1 VSLLQK
7 IVGNHEPDNMLDN
20 PDARGL
26 LTKGEISLLSEVVS
40 EGRALV
46 IAANKV
52 DAMST
57 RADVIQMIQEQIS
70 TTIPILNGVS
80 IVPISAQ
87 NRDGLDMLN
96 ETIVKTFTSW
106 DTRLKTSHLN
116 TWLRKATSQQPPP
129 RFAGVKTKRYKAGPL
144 KIKYI
149 TQTSTRPPSFAL
161 FVNRRVPTADTI
173 PETYFR
179 YLMSSLKKEFGLPP
193 PINIQ
198 IAKSKTKK

>member
-1 VSLLQK
+1 
-7 IVGNHEPDNMLDN
+7 MLDN

-106 DTRLKTSHLN
+106 DTR
-116 TWLRKATSQQPPP
+116 
-129 RFAGVKTKRYKAGPL
+129 
-144 KIKYI
+144 
-149 TQTSTRPPSFAL
+149 
-161 FVNRRVPTADTI
+161 
-173 PETYFR
+173 
-179 YLMSSLKKEFGLPP
+179 
-193 PINIQ
+193 
-198 IAKSKTKK
+198 

>member
-106 DTRLKTSHLN
+106 DTR
-116 TWLRKATSQQPPP
+116 
-129 RFAGVKTKRYKAGPL
+129 
-144 KIKYI
+144 
-149 TQTSTRPPSFAL
+149 
-161 FVNRRVPTADTI
+161 
-173 PETYFR
+173 
-179 YLMSSLKKEFGLPP
+179 
-193 PINIQ
+193 
-198 IAKSKTKK
+198 

>member
-1 VSLLQK
+1 MQK

-106 DTRLKTSHLN
+106 DTR
-116 TWLRKATSQQPPP
+116 
-129 RFAGVKTKRYKAGPL
+129 
-144 KIKYI
+144 
-149 TQTSTRPPSFAL
+149 
-161 FVNRRVPTADTI
+161 
-173 PETYFR
+173 
-179 YLMSSLKKEFGLPP
+179 
-193 PINIQ
+193 
-198 IAKSKTKK
+198 